1 MSESASSRVV
11 LAVAEATGTDPAD
24 LPPLY
29 EVIDPDALD
38 AVFRSGVDGNQGNG
52 EWEDDREL
60 RFSYAG
66 REVSVRSDD
75 VTVGPA
81 RKSRRQTHE
90 E

>member
-11 LAVAEATGTDPAD
+11 VAVAEATGTDPAE

-38 AVFRSGVDGNQGNG
+38 AVFGAGVDGTGGDRQ
-52 EWEDDREL
+52 WEDDREL

-66 REVSVRSDD
+66 REVSVRSDE

-81 RKSRRQTHE
+81 RESHRRQFE